1 MILSLLRFHI
11 SALAC
16 LSLFAAW
23 PAAAAARPDLS
34 GLNGIWLNPKGSVAV
49 QTQACSGRLCGRI
62 VWVSASALADAH
74 ESGIANPIGIELLR
88 DYRRSGDGTW
98 HGLVYVPDMGRSF
111 HSTIVALAPD
121 RLKIS
126 GCLLGSFICKSQIW
140 RRR

>member
-1 MILSLLRFHI
+1 MTLYRFPIAVLALVGLLTA
-11 SALAC
+11 S
-16 LSLFAAW
+16 
-23 PAAAAARPDLS
+23 PAIAAARTDL
-34 GLNGIWLNPKGSVAV
+34 GGIWLNPKGTVAV
-49 QTQACSGRLCGRI
+49 QTQACAGRLCGRI
-62 VWVSASALADAH
+62 VWVSADALADAR
-74 ESGIANPIGIELLR
+74 ESGIDNPIGIELLK

-98 HGLVYVPDMGRSF
+98 HGMVFVPDMGRSF

>member
-1 MILSLLRFHI
+1 MILFLLRFHI
-11 SALAC
+11 TALAC
-16 LSLFAAW
+16 LGLVASS
-23 PAAAAARPDLS
+23 PAAAAARTDLD
-34 GLNGIWLNPKGSVAV
+34 GIWLNPKGSVAV
-49 QTQACSGRLCGRI
+49 QTQTCSGRLCGRI
-62 VWVSASALADAH
+62 VWVSASALADAN
-74 ESGIANPIGIELLR
+74 ESGIANPVGIELLK
-88 DYRRSGDGTW
+88 DYRRSNDGIW

>member
-1 MILSLLRFHI
+1 MILSLLRFHVA
-11 SALAC
+11 ALAC
-16 LSLFAAW
+16 LSLATASPA
-23 PAAAAARPDLS
+23 PAAMRTDLS
-34 GLNGIWLNPKGSVAV
+34 GLWLNPKGSVAV

-62 VWVSASALADAH
+62 VWVSASALADAR
-74 ESGIANPIGIELLR
+74 ESGIANPIGIELLK
-88 DYRRSGDGTW
+88 DYRRSNDGTW

-126 GCLLGSFICKSQIW
+126 GCLLGNFICKSQIW

>member
-1 MILSLLRFHI
+1 MILSLLRFHVA
-11 SALAC
+11 ALA
-16 LSLFAAW
+16 SLGLLASW
-23 PAAAAARPDLS
+23 SAAAAARADIA
-34 GLNGIWLNPKGSVAV
+34 GTWLNPKGTVAV

-62 VWVSASALADAH
+62 VWVSAVALADAK
-74 ESGIANPIGIELLR
+74 ESGIANPIGIELLK
-88 DYRRSGDGTW
+88 DYRRSDDGSW

>member
-1 MILSLLRFHI
+1 MTLLLYRFRFVPL
-11 SALAC
+11 ALFG
-16 LSLFAAW
+16 LFASL
-23 PAAAAARPDLS
+23 PAAAAHAAME
-34 GLNGIWLNPKGSVAV
+34 GVWLNPKGTVAV
-49 QTQACSGRLCGRI
+49 QTQACAGRLCGRI
-62 VWVSASALADAH
+62 VWVSASALADAR
-74 ESGIANPIGIELLR
+74 ESGIDNPIGIELLK

-126 GCLLGSFICKSQIW
+126 GCLLGNFICKSQIW